1 MATELGTAYVSIVA
15 ETSKLEAGIKAA
27 LDGGGKHSDIVGK
40 DIGKRISESASKA
53 LKDGWRPDQDIMAG
67 IPDTKLDRVGARIGQ
82 VIGKGM
88 VVNMRAREA
97 GVQFAN
103 SFGDGAGSIGLGRVV
118 AGWRKEIAGS
128 GGGALNAIGFLAGKT
143 LSAGLTA
150 AAGAGVAGIGLAL
163 TKGFER
169 LEKIDSATSKLNQ
182 MNKVAER
189 MGKPLIDVQKTVTA
203 VKDSVYGTPYSLD
216 AAFGIAV
223 QAIGAGSKDINKF
236 MKDVTDAAGFAGDD
250 LGHMGLVLTQVLS
263 KGKADGGDMMQLM
276 EAGLPAKSWIEDS
289 YNLTSD
295 QFEKMQAKGEITMDM
310 LQKSIEDH
318 AGGMA
323 KAAGNTLEGSI
334 GNMQTAVARAGADFL
349 SAMFGGPGGDP
360 TEGMKE
366 AVNRITDYLK
376 RLDDWINAHREDIK
390 KFFDGAKDAAAEL
403 LKVVGSLGDILKE
416 HPDLIKNVFEAFAL
430 WKGLKFT
437 GLLAGLGEVSNALGS
452 KGGVGL
458 LGKLALVA
466 EAMNLIDDFTNR
478 QKPAKPGEF
487 KPSEPVNAG
496 PSIGKQA
503 LDIGAGAW
511 LGSKVGGVPGALFGG
526 AVAGMVRPAI
536 DIVSAGPG
544 PATNGALPSA
554 LPGIGA
560 GGQINGQTPNVGGI
574 PIPGLSQKITP
585 TVDTG
590 PALSALGALRD
601 GQKEPIVIPAD
612 SDTAPASGTTGAWRT
627 DEAGNPVVIPV
638 DADTSSANASMAA
651 FIDKW
656 SSAIISPKVVVPGQV
671 TPGPGGGPPTL
682 AGLLGVPGKAMG
694 GGISGPGS
702 STSDSIPAMLSTGE
716 HVFTAKDVSAMGG
729 QSGVYA
735 FRKALHAAS
744 GGAVS
749 NGVLKDMRTAGAI
762 PAAAGSTAKAGTSG
776 VASVIGMGGEIIN
789 GIIDQAASAV
799 STAASAAATAASAG
813 AAGPEGGA
821 AAGAGAQFAIGLAS
835 NTAKRG
841 IKYGF
846 DLLGIGADSLLQQ
859 LTPFGQP
866 RWLNQDYTGF
876 MPKEQI
882 TSALGNL
889 MSGGANQ
896 AAGTVDPN
904 TTEHGTGA
912 GAQPGAVAGPLE
924 QLGQSV
930 FDGFSKA
937 LPSGAI
943 EPVAPTPMVGDANS
957 FLSTQLAAPSSPPPP
972 GQQPIFKVDNIYTQ
986 DVDSLGRELNK
997 QGRLAQMQYTN
1008 RPGP

>member
-27 LDGGGKHSDIVGK
+27 LDGGGKQADLAGK
-40 DIGKRISESASKA
+40 DIGKRISQSASKA

-88 VVNMRAREA
+88 VANLRAREA
-97 GVQFAN
+97 GAQFAN
-103 SFGDGAGSIGLGRVV
+103 GFGDGAGSIGLGRVIS
-118 AGWRKEIAGS
+118 GWHRELS
-128 GGGALNAIGFLAGKT
+128 GQGAMHGIGMVAGKT

-150 AAGAGVAGIGLAL
+150 GFGLGIAGIGMAL
-163 TKGFER
+163 TSGLSR
-169 LEKIDSATSKLNQ
+169 LEKIDSATVKLNQ
-182 MNKVAER
+182 MNKVAAQF
-189 MGKPLIDVQKTVTA
+189 GKPMIDVQKSIDA
-203 VKDSVYGTPYSLD
+203 VKDSVTGTPYSLD

-223 QAIGAGSKDINKF
+223 QAIGMGTKDIGKF
-236 MKDVTDAAGFAGDD
+236 MTDVTDAAGFAQDD
-250 LGHMGLVLTQVLS
+250 LGHMGMVMNQILNQGFANGGDINQLTQ
-263 KGKADGGDMMQLM
+263 AN
-276 EAGLPAKSWIEDS
+276 LPAKSWIQDS
-289 YNLTSD
+289 FNLTSD
-295 QFEKMQAKGEITMDM
+295 QFDKMQADSKITMDVI
-310 LQKSIEDH
+310 QKAIEDH
-318 AGGMA
+318 APGMA
-323 KAAGNTLEGSI
+323 KAAGDTLAGSLE
-334 GNMQTAVARAGADFL
+334 NMHTAVAKIGADFL
-349 SAMFGGPGGDP
+349 ASIFGGETGDSTEGMKKAVNRLTEEFKKLDKWIVDHKDQIRKFFNDAKSAAGELAHAVGTITGVIDKIPGGIATVVEAFVAWKTITGVAGLIGSLGTISKLLRVTLPADAALGATGIAAVLGPVGLLAAAYTTIAELRSKLKWGNGDEVSPVPKPSDFTPGKRTTAEIMLGPFLGPKLDSAIGYQVDAPTSNFGGPGAQRERRGAAPIDP
-360 TEGMKE
+360 TG
-366 AVNRITDYLK
+366 
-376 RLDDWINAHREDIK
+376 
-390 KFFDGAKDAAAEL
+390 
-403 LKVVGSLGDILKE
+403 
-416 HPDLIKNVFEAFAL
+416 
-430 WKGLKFT
+430 
-437 GLLAGLGEVSNALGS
+437 
-452 KGGVGL
+452 GL
-458 LGKLALVA
+458 LGQ
-466 EAMNLIDDFTNR
+466 T
-478 QKPAKPGEF
+478 
-487 KPSEPVNAG
+487 
-496 PSIGKQA
+496 
-503 LDIGAGAW
+503 
-511 LGSKVGGVPGALFGG
+511 
-526 AVAGMVRPAI
+526 
-536 DIVSAGPG
+536 
-544 PATNGALPSA
+544 LP
-554 LPGIGA
+554 
-560 GGQINGQTPNVGGI
+560 
-574 PIPGLSQKITP
+574 QKITP

-590 PALSALGALRD
+590 PALSALSALRD

-612 SDTAPASGTTGAWRT
+612 SDTAPASGTTGEWRT
-627 DEAGNPVVIPV
+627 GEAGKPVVIPV
-638 DADTSSANASMAA
+638 DADTSSASASMAA

-656 SSAIISPKVVVPGQV
+656 SSAIISPKVVVPGQS
-671 TPGPGGGPPTL
+671 TPSPSGGPQTL
-682 AGLLGVPGKAMG
+682 AGLLGVPGKAAG
-694 GGISGPGS
+694 GSISGPGS
-702 STSDSIPAMLSTGE
+702 STSDSIPAMLSSGE

-776 VASVIGMGGEIIN
+776 VAAAIGMGGEIIN

-799 STAASAAATAASAG
+799 SSAASAAAMAG
-813 AAGPEGGA
+813 SMGSAAGPEGSQ
-821 AAGAGAQFAIGLAS
+821 AAGAAAQFAIGLAS

-841 IKYGF
+841 VKYGF

-912 GAQPGAVAGPLE
+912 GAAPGATPGPLE
-924 QLGQSV
+924 QMGQSI

-937 LPSGAI
+937 IPSGSV
-943 EPVAPTPMVGDANS
+943 EPVPPTPMVSDANS
-957 FLSTQLAAPSSPPPP
+957 FLSTQLAAPATPPPP

>member
-27 LDGGGKHSDIVGK
+27 LDGGGKQADLAGK

-88 VVNMRAREA
+88 VANLRAREA
-97 GVQFAN
+97 GAQFAN
-103 SFGDGAGSIGLGRVV
+103 SFGEGAGSIGLGRVV

-128 GGGALNAIGFLAGKT
+128 GGGAMNAIGFLAGKS

-203 VKDSVYGTPYSLD
+203 VKDSVNGTPYSLD

-223 QAIGAGSKDINKF
+223 QAIGSGSKDIGKF

-323 KAAGNTLEGSI
+323 KAAGDTLEGSI

-390 KFFDGAKDAAAEL
+390 KFFDGAKEAAAEV
-403 LKVVGSLGDILKE
+403 LKVVGNLGDVLKT
-416 HPDLIKNVFEAFAL
+416 HPDLIKNVLEAFAL
-430 WKGLKFT
+430 WKTIKFT
-437 GLLAGLGEVSNALGS
+437 GLLTGLGAVSDALGS
-452 KGGVGL
+452 KGGIGL
-458 LGKLALVA
+458 LGKLALVT

-478 QKPAKPGEF
+478 QKPGE
-487 KPSEPVNAG
+487 SQPVNAG
-496 PSIGKQA
+496 PPLGKQA
-503 LDIGAGAW
+503 VDIAAGAY
-511 LGSKVGGVPGALFGG
+511 LGGKVAGVPGAIIGG
-526 AVAGMVRPAI
+526 TAAGMVRPGI
-536 DIVSAGPG
+536 DIVSGGPG
-544 PATNGALPSA
+544 PAINGVLPNA
-554 LPGIGA
+554 P
-560 GGQINGQTPNVGGI
+560 GQINGQTPNVGGI

-590 PALSALGALRD
+590 PALSALSALRD

-612 SDTAPASGTTGAWRT
+612 SDTAPASGTTGEWRT
-627 DEAGNPVVIPV
+627 GEAGKPVVIPV
-638 DADTSSANASMAA
+638 DADTSSASASMAA

-656 SSAIISPKVVVPGQV
+656 SSAIISPKVVVPGQS
-671 TPGPGGGPPTL
+671 TPSPSGGPQTL
-682 AGLLGVPGKAMG
+682 AGLLGVPGKAAG
-694 GGISGPGS
+694 GSISGPGS
-702 STSDSIPAMLSTGE
+702 STSDSIPAMLSSGE

-776 VASVIGMGGEIIN
+776 VAAAIGMGGEIIN

-799 STAASAAATAASAG
+799 SSAASAAAMAG
-813 AAGPEGGA
+813 SMGSAAGPEGSQ
-821 AAGAGAQFAIGLAS
+821 AAGAAAQFAIGLAS

-841 IKYGF
+841 VKYGF

-912 GAQPGAVAGPLE
+912 GAAPGATPGPLE
-924 QLGQSV
+924 QMGQSI

-937 LPSGAI
+937 IPSGSV
-943 EPVAPTPMVGDANS
+943 EPVPPTPMVSDANS
-957 FLSTQLAAPSSPPPP
+957 FLSTQLAAPATPPPP